1 MMSEEE
7 QRKSN
12 YQSSSDNY
20 ERFTVSINPAIY
32 RELEAR
38 AKAEKRTKSFYVE
51 EALTHYF
58 SNPPGEVQQ
67 VASSSHQDESS
78 GLEAALQQMK
88 EELFSRMQA
97 QQEEI
102 SILKQQQDALLQ
114 QGAAS
119 PGISI
124 KPPAAKK
131 NHPASTDISSIEE
144 IQPDKGYPVNEAS
157 AILERLANT
166 PMTPDA
172 LKQRIKRGFQKEN
185 LKPEDI
191 GYKDAEGFHIKG
203 SYLLHYIRQD
213 ASQKP
218 L

>member
-1 MMSEEE
+1 MSEEE
-7 QRKSN
+7 QKRSN

-51 EALTHYF
+51 EALSLYF

-78 GLEAALQQMK
+78 GLQEAIQQMK

-97 QQEEI
+97 QQDEI

-114 QGAAS
+114 QSASS
-119 PGISI
+119 PGIS
-124 KPPAAKK
+124 KNQPAAKK

-144 IQPDKGYPVNEAS
+144 IQSDKGYPVNEAS

-191 GYKDAEGFHIKG
+191 GYKDAEGFHILG